1 MRFRRFAGKHLG
13 QLRRPKLIKTA
24 LWARALVI
32 LAGGTLSTFAQSH
45 LMSAGLGTVN
55 IRQDDVVVLICLPA
69 SALKDVDDNLD
80 GLLQPDEIRRHQD
93 AILQQIRRGFSLTI
107 DGIEAKVSE
116 EYLLVSVHVDD
127 QQSTSQIEWW
137 SRLVFEPSS
146 SPAAACVVLK
156 LDWFLPEKSA
166 DEQTA
171 YGIQITL
178 NAVNERVQF
187 TQSHSSHRVHCEV
200 DGQAKH

>member
-1 MRFRRFAGKHLG
+1 MRR
-13 QLRRPKLIKTA
+13 
-24 LWARALVI
+24 
-32 LAGGTLSTFAQSH
+32 
-45 LMSAGLGTVN
+45 
-55 IRQDDVVVLICLPA
+55 
-69 SALKDVDDNLD
+69 
-80 GLLQPDEIRRHQD
+80 
-93 AILQQIRRGFSLTI
+93 
-107 DGIEAKVSE
+107 
-116 EYLLVSVHVDD
+116 YLLVSVHVDD